1 MKTKLTI
8 TGGILTIISGALSL
22 LVMLFYKQVADS
34 VNAKLPIMQYLLPL
48 ACIIIGISSIAKKEL
63 KKSDLITFAIV
74 LLGVCVVQFFF
85 QTYMSIGIIQT
96 VLLVISA
103 ILFLSDV
110 KNL

>member
-8 TGGILTIISGALSL
+8 TGGILTIIGGALSL

-34 VNAKLPIMQYLLPL
+34 VNVKLPVMQYLLPL
-48 ACIIIGISSIAKKEL
+48 ACILIGIICIAKKEM
-63 KKSDLITFAIV
+63 KKSDLITFAIA
-74 LLGVCVVQFFF
+74 LLGVCVAQFFF

-96 VLLVISA
+96 VLLVISS
-103 ILFLSDV
+103 ILFLCDA